1 MVGQALL
8 GATRRFLS
16 FDINKLGD
24 DKGSSRNAR
33 LKLKSLSW
41 RGVPKPGMSLLG
53 ILRPPVTCGP
63 RALFQGFLPPKAC
76 NSAADPSG
84 KCVSHDQPRRRFLP
98 KPYDNS
104 CYPGEANQGIR
115 DHKSLCQNVAIV
127 EEAPDMEIQIASKK
141 KFLFEKLS
149 SLPSTRVAPSLHFS
163 LPASVFRC
171 LLSCFFR
178 RCRGASGKLQLWT
191 ENASPQIHR
200 DHSGEGSRSWTV
212 ALAMYKTDTVPTES
226 LPQYT
231 GKMAVRHGE
240 ENATSSGYL
249 QKFGEMIA
257 GSPHDSEAEH
267 PLPQNLEYGGDPETP

>member
-1 MVGQALL
+1 MKKGACDMGKNSLL
-8 GATRRFLS
+8 GATRRFLT

-24 DKGSSRNAR
+24 DKGSNRNAR

-41 RGVPKPGMSLLG
+41 RVSYPSVPYGKCVYCRGPKPGMSPLG
-53 ILRPPVTCGP
+53 ALRPPVTGGP

-76 NSAADPSG
+76 NS
-84 KCVSHDQPRRRFLP
+84 
-98 KPYDNS
+98 
-104 CYPGEANQGIR
+104 
-115 DHKSLCQNVAIV
+115 
-127 EEAPDMEIQIASKK
+127 
-141 KFLFEKLS
+141 S
-149 SLPSTRVAPSLHFS
+149 SLPSSRVAPSLHFS

-178 RCRGASGKLQLWT
+178 RCRGASGKLQLWA

-200 DHSGEGSRSWTV
+200 SRSWT
-212 ALAMYKTDTVPTES
+212 TDTVPTES

-231 GKMAVRHGE
+231 GKTAVRHGP
-240 ENATSSGYL
+240 GYL

-267 PLPQNLEYGGDPETP
+267 PLPQNLEYGDPETP

>member
-1 MVGQALL
+1 MCQSARTRDGGPSFARCDSALP
-8 GATRRFLS
+8 A

-41 RGVPKPGMSLLG
+41 RGVPKPGMSPLG
-53 ILRPPVTCGP
+53 TLRPPVTGGP
-63 RALFQGFLPPKAC
+63 RALFQGFLPPKAY

-84 KCVSHDQPRRRFLP
+84 KCVSHDRPCRRFLP
-98 KPYDNS
+98 KPYDN
-104 CYPGEANQGIR
+104 GTAAILAKRTKEGIK
-115 DHKSLCQNVAIV
+115 DHELQAR
-127 EEAPDMEIQIASKK
+127 
-141 KFLFEKLS
+141 KFFFFEKLS
-149 SLPSTRVAPSLHFS
+149 RLPSTRVAPSLHFS

-212 ALAMYKTDTVPTES
+212 ALAII
-226 LPQYT
+226 
-231 GKMAVRHGE
+231 
-240 ENATSSGYL
+240 NATGSGYL

-267 PLPQNLEYGGDPETP
+267 PLPQNLEYGDPETP